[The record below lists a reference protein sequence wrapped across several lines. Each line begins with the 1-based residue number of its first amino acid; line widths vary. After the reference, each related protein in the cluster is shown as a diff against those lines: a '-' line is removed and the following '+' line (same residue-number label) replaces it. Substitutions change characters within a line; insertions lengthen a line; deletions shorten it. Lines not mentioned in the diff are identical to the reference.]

1 MADKK
6 RRCSKGP
13 KNELHNGKERRHS
26 LLPDGT
32 LHPTPFRPP
41 CGAATDAKPTA
52 KEVPTPARPADW
64 LPKRHT
70 FLWQKENRSL
80 QLDDR

>member
-41 CGAATDAKPTA
+41 LRGRHRRQTDCKRGSNTSPSRGLVTEKTYLPVAKR
-52 KEVPTPARPADW
+52 E
-64 LPKRHT
+64 
-70 FLWQKENRSL
+70 
-80 QLDDR
+80 